1 MVFITADPHRDF
13 RHIEAFCATIG
24 ITPDDVM
31 IILGDAGI
39 NFHEDTR
46 DIWKKKELADIP
58 ITFFCIHGNH
68 EIRPSTIPAYH
79 TQKWRGGI
87 VYVEDEY
94 PNLLFAKDGEIYD
107 LDGHKTIAIGGAY
120 SVDKPYRL
128 AYGRY
133 WWPDEQPSQE
143 IKDYVQKRLDGEG
156 WKIDIVLS
164 HTVPLKYEPV
174 EAFLPGV
181 DQSGVDKSTEEWL
194 DAIENRLDYKRWY
207 CGHYHIEKQVDR
219 IRMLH
224 HSIELFG
231 VSDEANVSI

>member
-1 MVFITADPHRDF
+1 M
-13 RHIEAFCATIG
+13 
-24 ITPDDVM
+24 
-31 IILGDAGI
+31 
-39 NFHEDTR
+39 
-46 DIWKKKELADIP
+46 
-58 ITFFCIHGNH
+58 
-68 EIRPSTIPAYH
+68 
-79 TQKWRGGI
+79 

-94 PNLLFAKDGEIYD
+94 PNLLFAKDGDIYD
-107 LDGHKTIAIGGAY
+107 LDGHKTIVIGGAY

-143 IKDYVQKRLDGEG
+143 IKDYVQKRLDGEE

-174 EAFLPGV
+174 EAFLPGI

-207 CGHYHIEKQVDR
+207 CGHYHIEKQTDR
-219 IRMLH
+219 IMMLH
-224 HSIELFG
+224 HTIEVFG
-231 VSDEANVSI
+231 VGDEANV

>member
-13 RHIEAFCATIG
+13 RRIKAFCGTVG

-46 DIWKKKELADIP
+46 DIWKKKELAVIP

-68 EIRPSTIPAYH
+68 EIRPSTIPTYH
-79 TQKWRGGI
+79 TQKWRDGM

-107 LDGHKTIAIGGAY
+107 LDGHKTIVIGGAY

-143 IKDYVQKRLDGEG
+143 IKDYVQKRLDGEE

-174 EAFLPGV
+174 EAFLPGI
-181 DQSGVDKSTEEWL
+181 DQSGVDKSTEQWL
-194 DAIENRLDYKRWY
+194 DTIENRLEYKRWY
-207 CGHYHIEKQVDR
+207 CGHYHIEKQTDR
-219 IRMLH
+219 IMMLH
-224 HSIELFG
+224 HTIEVFG
-231 VSDEANVSI
+231 VGDEANV